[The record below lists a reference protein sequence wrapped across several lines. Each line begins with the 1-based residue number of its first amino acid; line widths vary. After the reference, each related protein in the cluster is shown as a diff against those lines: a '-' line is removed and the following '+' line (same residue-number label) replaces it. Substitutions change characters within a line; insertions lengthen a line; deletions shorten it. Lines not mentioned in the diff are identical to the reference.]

1 MTLALQSSLTVL
13 IPMLPLLSMELLG
26 QSFEKT
32 DVIGFSILLL
42 ELITRMRALEFGKT
56 FSQKGTVFE
65 WVKKI
70 QQEKKVEVL
79 VDRELGC
86 NYKRIYV
93 G

>member
-1 MTLALQSSLTVL
+1 
-13 IPMLPLLSMELLG
+13 
-26 QSFEKT
+26 
-32 DVIGFSILLL
+32 
-42 ELITRMRALEFGKT
+42 MRALEFGKT
-56 FSQKGTVFE
+56 ISQKGTVFE

-70 QQEKKVEVL
+70 QEEKKMEVL

>member
-1 MTLALQSSLTVL
+1 MCSQTNCEAIVGDFGLAK
-13 IPMLPLLSMELLG
+13 LLDHFDSHVTTPIHGTARPIVPEYLSIG

-56 FSQKGTVFE
+56 VSQKGTVFE

-70 QQEKKVEVL
+70 
-79 VDRELGC
+79 
-86 NYKRIYV
+86 
-93 G
+93 